1 MTEKKMICISCPM
14 GCELRVVLEGKEVV
28 SVSGNRCPRGE
39 EYARA
44 EAVEPM
50 RVLMT
55 LVKVEGGREPVVSV
69 KTDRPIPLKLFP
81 QAMER
86 VRELSVK
93 APVFIGTVIEEAFLS
108 TGASL
113 VATRAVPER

>member
-1 MTEKKMICISCPM
+1 MREVKLVCISCPM
-14 GCELRVVLEGKEVV
+14 GCELTVVLEGKEVV

-39 EYARA
+39 EYARS

-55 LVKVEGGREPVVSV
+55 LVRVEGGKDRVVSV
-69 KTDRPIPLKLFP
+69 KTDRPIPLRLFP

-86 VRELSVK
+86 VRKLSVK
-93 APVFIGTVIEEAFLS
+93 APVALGTVIEENFLS
-108 TGASL
+108 TDAKL
-113 VATRAVPER
+113 VTTRSAC

>member
-1 MTEKKMICISCPM
+1 M
-14 GCELRVVLEGKEVV
+14 GCELTVVLEGKDVI

-55 LVKVEGGREPVVSV
+55 LVRVEGGMDRVVSV
-69 KTDRPIPLKLFP
+69 KTDRPIPLRLFP
-81 QAMER
+81 EAMAR

-93 APVFIGTVIEEAFLS
+93 APVTIGTVVEKDFLT
-108 TGASL
+108 TGANL
-113 VATRAVPER
+113 IATRFAR